1 MTVPSLSG
9 RIAPGQPHRVATGQP
24 RRAAAQRL
32 AAALL
37 LGLALT
43 ACAARP
49 DPADPEA
56 VAEFEQTNDPLEP
69 LNRAMF
75 AVNDGVDTLVLRP
88 AAEAYRILVA
98 PEIRTGVRNVLG
110 NLRSPVIL
118 MNDLLQGEGQRAGV
132 TLGRFLLNSTLGV
145 GGIFEVAT
153 GFGLPPHGEDFG
165 QTLAVWGNPEGP
177 YLFIPILGPSNP
189 RDLIG
194 TAVDA
199 AANPF
204 SYISGDQWLDTATG
218 VRLGLQAL
226 DTREGLIEPLD
237 ALRQGSIDPYAAL
250 RSAYRQRRAAEIRNP
265 EVSSPA
271 ARGTG
276 FGVGTGVEGPPR

>member
-1 MTVPSLSG
+1 MPMNRHS
-9 RIAPGQPHRVATGQP
+9 P
-24 RRAAAQRL
+24 RSRLGL
-32 AAALL
+32 AATLA

-49 DPADPEA
+49 DPANREA

-75 AVNDGVDTLVLRP
+75 VVNDGLDTLLLRP
-88 AAEAYRILVA
+88 AAEAYRIFIP
-98 PEIRTGVRNVLG
+98 PEVRTGVRNVLG

-118 MNDLLQGEGQRAGV
+118 LNDVLQGETQRAGT
-132 TLGRFLLNSTLGV
+132 TLGRFVLNTTLGV
-145 GGIFEVAT
+145 GGVFDVAT
-153 GFGLPPHGEDFG
+153 GFGLPGHGEDFG
-165 QTLAVWGNPEGP
+165 QTLAVWGAAEGP
-177 YLFIPILGPSNP
+177 YLFLPILGPSNP

-194 TAVDA
+194 TGVDA
-199 AANPF
+199 VSSPF
-204 SYISGDQWLDTATG
+204 AWISGDQWLDTLTAA
-218 VRLGLQAL
+218 RIGLQAI
-226 DTREGLIEPLD
+226 DTRDGLIEPLD
-237 ALRQGSIDPYAAL
+237 ALRQGSLDPYAAL

-276 FGVGTGVEGPPR
+276 FGAGTGIEGPRR